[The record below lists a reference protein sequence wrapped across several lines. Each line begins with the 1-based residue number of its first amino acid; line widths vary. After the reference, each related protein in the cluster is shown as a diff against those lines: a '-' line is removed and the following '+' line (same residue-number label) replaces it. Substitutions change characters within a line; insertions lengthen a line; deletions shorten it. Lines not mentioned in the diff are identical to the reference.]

1 MVITDSNKPLKQ
13 QTALYYQFPGD
24 AIIMSGTFN
33 LDFWHAVPAVESWKT
48 LLHGLRTVR
57 RLPEDKFAE
66 ANKVFQA
73 SN

>member
-1 MVITDSNKPLKQ
+1 
-13 QTALYYQFPGD
+13 
-24 AIIMSGTFN
+24 MSGTFN